1 MRLLVKLMTI
11 NERTD
16 ENGSMAWSDT
26 GDRYILRLF
35 RDYVFHQKDEHGR
48 AILDFGH
55 IFDALS
61 KLDVGDLETIP
72 LCSPDG
78 KTLLVCSYADI
89 KQCLENTYAELFPQA
104 SAMYPQV
111 QPAMNYSNYLMMN
124 NTSAMG
130 VGGVGM
136 GVGMGMGGNVSQP
149 MDFIPSFSAIGMDPR
164 GFTPNIPQQ
173 SMNRQPWM

>member
-48 AILDFGH
+48 AMLDFGH

-89 KQCLENTYAELFPQA
+89 KQCLENTYAEL
-104 SAMYPQV
+104 
-111 QPAMNYSNYLMMN
+111 MN

-130 VGGVGM
+130 VGGVGMGVGMGMGMGM